1 MDSKKL
7 EILMT
12 AVDLG
17 SFSKASEVVGYTQ
30 SGLTHMMDALEKEV
44 GLPLLQ
50 RSHNGIQLT
59 KQGEQLMPAIR
70 EFLRANANLENQIR
84 GIVEEKEEVIRIAAY
99 ASIAMHW
106 MPELLYRF
114 KRLCPNV
121 NVDLRMVD
129 DTLEPFELLESG
141 LTDVIFASRQNY
153 SNCDWIPLYNENM
166 FAILPKDYPLN
177 GRTYFPLE
185 EFEGQEFL
193 MPYGRFDMDVK
204 AALKPLG
211 IRIAEKSSRVD
222 DETLIRM
229 VGAGLGVSMMTE
241 LMIRGRTDD
250 VLCVPVTPA
259 AIRELGMGTHSKK
272 KETESI
278 RKLKEC
284 MLELIG
290 EKTRSEGIPKS
301 EMT

>member
-44 GLPLLQ
+44 GFPLLQ

-70 EFLRANANLENQIR
+70 EFLRANANLENQIQN
-84 GIVEEKEEVIRIAAY
+84 IVEEKEEVIRIAAY

-129 DTLEPFELLESG
+129 DALEPFELLESG

-177 GRTYFPLE
+177 GRTHFPLE

-211 IRIAEKSSRVD
+211 IKIAEKTTRVD

-259 AIRELGMGTHSKK
+259 AIRELGMGTHMKK
-272 KETESI
+272 KDTECI
-278 RKLKEC
+278 RKRKEC
-284 MLELIG
+284 MLELIR
-290 EKTRSEGIPKS
+290 EKTR
-301 EMT
+301 